1 MKKFLMAVAVAV
13 TSLAA
18 SAGLPG
24 DMFNHVGVG
33 VGVGTT
39 GISVEASTPI
49 TRWVQMRAGVAI
61 MPGIKF
67 HADADMDLEP
77 LYNNLYSEILHSEI
91 ELTGDLGRTQ
101 GYVIF
106 NVYPIPKVGLYVAL
120 GAYFG
125 GNKLVKIT
133 GYSPELASHGGSVT
147 IGDYVIPANTNGEV
161 SGGIKVNGFR
171 PYVGIGWGKAV
182 PSRRINFG
190 IDLGVQIHGKPSL
203 YTDYGELD
211 LSEVTDD
218 DTFQKIMDKVRVYP
232 TLTFKLGFRAY

>member
-67 HADADMDLEP
+67 HADADVEFQTNYGNHYYD
-77 LYNNLYSEILHSEI
+77 SEI
-91 ELTGDLGRTQ
+91 ELTGGLGRTQ

-106 NVYPIPKVGLYVAL
+106 NVYPLPKIGLYVAL

-133 GYSPELASHGGSVT
+133 GYSPELASYGGSVT
-147 IGDYVIPANTNGEV
+147 IGDYVIPANTKGEV

-190 IDLGVQIHGKPSL
+190 IDLGLQIHGKPSL

>member
-61 MPGIKF
+61 MPSIKF
-67 HADADMDLEP
+67 HADADAEFEYHTNAGNVYTD
-77 LYNNLYSEILHSEI
+77 SEV

-106 NVYPIPKVGLYVAL
+106 NVYPLPKIGL
-120 GAYFG
+120 
-125 GNKLVKIT
+125 
-133 GYSPELASHGGSVT
+133 
-147 IGDYVIPANTNGEV
+147 
-161 SGGIKVNGFR
+161 
-171 PYVGIGWGKAV
+171 
-182 PSRRINFG
+182 
-190 IDLGVQIHGKPSL
+190 
-203 YTDYGELD
+203 
-211 LSEVTDD
+211 
-218 DTFQKIMDKVRVYP
+218 
-232 TLTFKLGFRAY
+232 

>member
-67 HADADMDLEP
+67 HADADAEFAYRTNAGNVYRD
-77 LYNNLYSEILHSEI
+77 SEV

-106 NVYPIPKVGLYVAL
+106 NVYPLPKIGLYVAL

-133 GYSPELASHGGSVT
+133 GYSPELASYGGSVT
-147 IGDYVIPANTNGEV
+147 IGDYVIPANTKGEV